1 MELNQC
7 FCEIILASVSD
18 AWAVH
23 WRSPRKSPIIRQW
36 LRYISMKTSDC
47 FPIWP
52 TAPHL
57 TLWIHISC
65 VLVSNCSMFHCQP
78 GYTMLLNKPIDS
90 ECNFSTF
97 LLTSKPP
104 PLPLPQKAI
113 LVEEKPLRHEHL
125 HHPIIQVKNDRWINL
140 LKMHLPVLLQSK

>member
-1 MELNQC
+1 
-7 FCEIILASVSD
+7 
-18 AWAVH
+18 
-23 WRSPRKSPIIRQW
+23 
-36 LRYISMKTSDC
+36 MKTSDC

-65 VLVSNCSMFHCQP
+65 VLVSNCFMFHCQP

-104 PLPLPQKAI
+104 PPSTTEGHIGGGETSQTRTPPSSNNTS
-113 LVEEKPLRHEHL
+113 EERQTDKSADNAFTGTV
-125 HHPIIQVKNDRWINL
+125 QVKEDLGDLKDLSLNDFESSLGKPWL
-140 LKMHLPVLLQSK
+140 